1 MTHNR
6 ICGTSNG
13 FCVPQTGWWGTGGAQ
28 RADGEMCRVA
38 AWAWRV
44 MLSTNREIFKKIND
58 DEAFAAIFK
67 DYMFRRIYSQ
77 VVAGAG

>member
-1 MTHNR
+1 MVFASHKL
-6 ICGTSNG
+6 GG
-13 FCVPQTGWWGTGGAQ
+13 GGTGGAQ
-28 RADGEMCRVA
+28 RADGERCWVA
-38 AWAWRV
+38 AWAWGV

-67 DYMFRRIYSQ
+67 DYMFRRIYPQ

>member
-1 MTHNR
+1 
-6 ICGTSNG
+6 
-13 FCVPQTGWWGTGGAQ
+13 
-28 RADGEMCRVA
+28 MCRVA